1 MLREVKDGTC
11 SSSKRH
17 KFKLK
22 ANMLITAII
31 EITSLMLLWRRTP
44 GNSTEQST
52 ESREGRL
59 FYQMMMRMAP
69 YWIAVLVITISLLQ
83 TLLLAQN
90 PGEQCFTK
98 FSKGKEGFVLET
110 DESVKFGAEFIGS
123 PHITGAKECVSACCK
138 DPNCNLALMEDGA
151 QEGTIKSCF
160 LFNCLYKQKKVCR
173 FVRKAGF
180 STYVLTPVFGRY
192 LEEYDPDK
200 KDHSPRAIAGQDRV
214 VQPHDIV
221 MLNGIESRDDHE
233 IVQFQWTQ
241 VSGNPTVVMEKTT
254 FKDEVRVS
262 NLSAGV
268 YKFRLTVTDNA
279 GQSDSTEVTVLVLTP
294 EQSHHHCLVPRKVGP
309 CRGSFPRW
317 HYSALS
323 EKCEKFNFG
332 GCNPNRNN
340 YLSEEECVQAC
351 DQVSI
356 HTFPSSGRHGPVEL
370 PSEECGVSCGPEMFM
385 CANGCCID
393 KALECDQAKQCSDGS
408 DEEQCANISHG
419 FHTTTVLLPGTCIF
433 SPNDMNS
440 KFRRLLDINDSTMKD
455 NAKAVSYCTQPPITG
470 PCRDDNTK
478 WYYNPYEGKC
488 IPFNFGGCNG
498 NDNQFDSEQDCI
510 DLCRQVTGKD
520 AFERRSTFEKQVE
533 DGQSVSIAIAVALGL
548 AILILL
554 SVLGYCL
561 LKKKKQ
567 SQPRHQ
573 HISANG
579 AHLLPVEDTDKL
591 VYNSTTKPI

>member
-1 MLREVKDGTC
+1 
-11 SSSKRH
+11 
-17 KFKLK
+17 
-22 ANMLITAII
+22 
-31 EITSLMLLWRRTP
+31 
-44 GNSTEQST
+44 
-52 ESREGRL
+52 
-59 FYQMMMRMAP
+59 MMMRMPP
-69 YWIAVLVITISLLQ
+69 YWISVLVITISLLQ

-98 FSKGKEGFVLET
+98 FSKGKEDFVLET
-110 DESVKFGAEFIGS
+110 DESVKFGAQFIGS
-123 PHITGAKECVSACCK
+123 PQITGAKECVSACCK
-138 DPNCNLALMEDGA
+138 DPSCNLALMEDGA

-173 FVRKAGF
+173 FVRKEGF
-180 STYVLTPVFGRY
+180 STYVLTSVFGNY
-192 LEEYDPDK
+192 LEEYDK

-221 MLNGIESRDDHE
+221 MLNGLESRDDHE

-241 VSGNPTVVMEKTT
+241 VSGIPTAVMEKTN

-268 YKFRLTVTDNA
+268 YKFRLTVTDDA
-279 GQSDSTEVTVLVLTP
+279 GQSDSAEVTVLVLTP
-294 EQSHHHCLVPRKVGP
+294 EQSHHHCLVPKKVGP

-323 EKCEKFNFG
+323 EKCEKFTFG

-340 YLSEEECVQAC
+340 YLSREECVQAC

-370 PSEECGVSCGPEMFM
+370 PSEECGVSCGPEKFI
-385 CANGCCID
+385 CANGCCLD

-408 DEEQCANISHG
+408 DEDQCANM
-419 FHTTTVLLPGTCIF
+419 
-433 SPNDMNS
+433 DS
-440 KFRRLLDINDSTMKD
+440 KFRRLLDINDSSMKD
-455 NAKAVSYCTQPPITG
+455 NAKAASYCTQPPITG
-470 PCRDDNTK
+470 PCRNNNAK
-478 WYYNPYEGKC
+478 WYYNPYEMKC
-488 IPFNFGGCNG
+488 IPFNYGGCNG
-498 NDNQFDSEQDCI
+498 NNNQFDSEQECM
-510 DLCRQVTGKD
+510 DLCRKVTDKD
-520 AFERRSTFEKQVE
+520 AFERQTNFEKQVE

-554 SVLGYCL
+554 SVLGYCV
-561 LKKKKQ
+561 LKEKKG

-573 HISANG
+573 HVSANG